1 MKLNRDI
8 QNIQAACQSL
18 SDESKR
24 LSSVLDDYESL
35 VRKIRKLA
43 ATSNSKLS
51 DNILDTLDKFAE
63 L

>member
-24 LSSVLDDYESL
+24 LSSVLDDYGSL
-35 VRKIRKLA
+35 VKKIRKLA

-51 DNILDTLDKFAE
+51 DSILDTLDKFAE